1 MTPLDKALDRAR
13 EDPGKFD
20 DFYELFL
27 STDLVFPIRDVGL
40 KPGETVAADDRED
53 IEIFVIDAPD
63 GPTLAVFDDPDRLG
77 DWARREINYAAMTGA
92 DLLRVLDTS
101 LSLVLHPGSR
111 HQCVMDSDTLANL
124 RTNAEPSR

>member
-20 DFYELFL
+20 DFYRLFL
-27 STDLVFPIRDVGL
+27 STELVFPIHDVGL
-40 KPGETVAADDRED
+40 KPGETAPAGDRED

-77 DWARREINYAAMTGA
+77 DWARREINYGTMTGA

-111 HQCVMDSDTLANL
+111 HQHVLGCETLADL
-124 RTNAEPSR
+124 RTRANPD